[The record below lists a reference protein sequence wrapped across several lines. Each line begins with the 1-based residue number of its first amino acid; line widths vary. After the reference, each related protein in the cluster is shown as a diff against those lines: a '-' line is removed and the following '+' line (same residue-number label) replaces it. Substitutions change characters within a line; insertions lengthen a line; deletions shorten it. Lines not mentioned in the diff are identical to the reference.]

1 MENGDIDLEAPLVNA
16 PAVNGD
22 AGEADHFNPLN
33 VRQNTL
39 SIVRRQRL
47 EDVNIRNQNR
57 EITG

>member
-33 VRQNTL
+33 VR
-39 SIVRRQRL
+39 
-47 EDVNIRNQNR
+47 
-57 EITG
+57 